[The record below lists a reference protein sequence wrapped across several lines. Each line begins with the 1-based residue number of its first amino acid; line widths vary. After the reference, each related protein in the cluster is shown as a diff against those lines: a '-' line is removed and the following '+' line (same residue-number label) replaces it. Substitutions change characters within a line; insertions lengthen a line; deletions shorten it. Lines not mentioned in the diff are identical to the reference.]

1 MRPRGYALAELLV
14 AVAIAGLIVSSL
26 MLLNV
31 DYVGFARR
39 VVDIQGPFAMGR
51 RAEAGGNLDRCFHSG
66 ATLTPGE
73 NQVVAEDKTH
83 TDPVLTL
90 AINSG
95 STTLVTP
102 QGSAGASS
110 RPVRVIVQSTPAPGG
125 SMASIEVGDA
135 TVGVIATR
143 CDVAELCDYDV
154 TNATCREPDTNAAEG
169 NATDDTNAAAPFGV
183 QGGTSSA
190 GHG

>member
-1 MRPRGYALAELLV
+1 MRAAGYALAELLV

-26 MLLNV
+26 MFLNV

-51 RAEAGGNLDRCFHSG
+51 RAEASGNLDRCADPG

-73 NQVVAEDKTH
+73 NQVVAQDRKQAAT
-83 TDPVLTL
+83 VLTL
-90 AINSG
+90 AANG
-95 STTLVTP
+95 DVTTLVTP
-102 QGSAGASS
+102 QGSAGKSS
-110 RPVRVIVQSTPAPGG
+110 HPVRIIVQSAPAPGG

-143 CDVAELCDYDV
+143 CELAELCDYDV

-169 NATDDTNAAAPFGV
+169 NATDATNAAAAGD
-183 QGGTSSA
+183 SLA

>member
-1 MRPRGYALAELLV
+1 MRAPGYALAELLV
-14 AVAIAGLIVSSL
+14 AVAIAGLIVTTL
-26 MLLNV
+26 MFLNV

-51 RAEAGGNLDRCFHSG
+51 RAEASGALDRCADPG

-73 NQVVAEDKTH
+73 NQVVAQDKKQAS
-83 TDPVLTL
+83 PVLTL
-90 AINSG
+90 AINGGTSE
-95 STTLVTP
+95 LVTP
-102 QGSAGASS
+102 QGLAGKSNQPI
-110 RPVRVIVQSTPAPGG
+110 RIVVQSAPSPGG

-143 CDVAELCDYDV
+143 CDLAELCDYDA
-154 TNATCREPDTNAAEG
+154 TNAACREPDTNAAEG
-169 NATDDTNAAAPFGV
+169 NATNAA
-183 QGGTSSA
+183 GGDSIA